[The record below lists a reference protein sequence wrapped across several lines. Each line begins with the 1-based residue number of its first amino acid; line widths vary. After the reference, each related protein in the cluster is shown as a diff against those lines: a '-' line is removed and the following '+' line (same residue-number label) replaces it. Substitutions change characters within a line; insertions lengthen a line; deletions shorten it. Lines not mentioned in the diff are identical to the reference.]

1 MMKGSPVE
9 SGPEKKTEMELDKI
23 RNLGPHELKH
33 EEQQASEQLFRL
45 RFQMRLGQTEG
56 VKKLRGLKK
65 DVARIKTITREREL
79 GLNAALHGSAEGQT
93 ETAAKA
99 KKTTAA
105 KRTKKAT
112 NRKSAAKK
120 VAKKNATK
128 KAAKKKT
135 AKKTKKKEAR

>member
-1 MMKGSPVE
+1 
-9 SGPEKKTEMELDKI
+9 MELDKI

-79 GLNAALHGSAEGQT
+79 GLNAALHGHAEGHT
-93 ETAAKA
+93 ESTPRA
-99 KKTTAA
+99 KKTTA
-105 KRTKKAT
+105 KRSKKA
-112 NRKSAAKK
+112 AVKK
-120 VAKKNATK
+120 VAKTGAKKKVATK
-128 KAAKKKT
+128 KT
-135 AKKTKKKEAR
+135 ASKTKKKEAR

>member
-1 MMKGSPVE
+1 
-9 SGPEKKTEMELDKI
+9 MELDKI

-79 GLNAALHGSAEGQT
+79 GLNAALHGSVEGQT
-93 ETAAKA
+93 EAAPKKA
-99 KKTTAA
+99 KKKAA
-105 KRTKKAT
+105 VKRTKAT
-112 NRKSAAKK
+112 SKKS
-120 VAKKNATK
+120 VTK
-128 KAAKKKT
+128 KAAKTGAKKKVATKT
-135 AKKTKKKEAR
+135 AGKTKKKEAR